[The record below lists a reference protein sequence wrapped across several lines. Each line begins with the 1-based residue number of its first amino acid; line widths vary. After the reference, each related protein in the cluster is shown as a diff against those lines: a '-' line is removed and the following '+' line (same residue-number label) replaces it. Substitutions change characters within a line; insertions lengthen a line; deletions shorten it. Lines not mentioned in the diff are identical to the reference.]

1 MPVIN
6 FIVTLMLL
14 MPNMPLVRELGL
26 KTTLNFKLIT
36 NLLEELFK
44 TCMLKLYV
52 LNNNTKPNVM
62 DSIEIMKLLSSAST
76 KRF

>member
-1 MPVIN
+1 MIN

-26 KTTLNFKLIT
+26 KTILNFKPIT

-44 TCMLKLYV
+44 TCMLRLFV

-62 DSIEIMKLLSSAST
+62 DSIETMRPLSSALT